1 MASVDKD
8 EKRRRSKTA
17 CEPCRERKRKCDG
30 HKPCR
35 TCSRFE
41 YDCYYP
47 SRRNAAIPSSP
58 PPRTKPAGQ
67 ADATSGSSNH
77 FSRALE
83 ANSGAAFMRR
93 LALAIDSANAPK
105 LHLFAWNVGR
115 QLPSVPASARLHI
128 VDIVSEAEMQYLA
141 SVYFERIDPCYG
153 IIHKDSFI
161 QHMGARW
168 HSQLPT
174 GTYDSVLCGV
184 AALGSFFSRGPEATE
199 ERLVALSRNILET
212 YCLTETPSVD
222 HITGWVCR
230 VIYMR
235 LAANPLDA
243 WVTSCTAMHLIE
255 AAGLHTDDLSGTVL
269 ATAFDCDVH
278 TRRRITGV
286 AQHLNTW
293 ISFDLG
299 LSRVSIRGAV
309 SVLPSARAGDY
320 SDKLLSLLPI
330 SAKLDPLEPQDDT
343 DLKST
348 LVRLVNS
355 EDTQSPLILAQCN
368 LLLCILRRMHSY
380 GSLSTYSPDLPT
392 EAILAFMAKALR
404 AVRDMVSTQSPWH
417 HMANVPFQ
425 IVCILLVIDSRASI
439 RMLKDAMQT
448 LLHAASFYET
458 TNLREA
464 HSTAG
469 LLIWLYQRRRAE
481 DVETI
486 SDVFSSYPPRLDANG
501 VSQSPSVPVLDN
513 ELFPFQMDDVAASIP
528 SLREAD
534 LDQLLSNYIFG

>member
-1 MASVDKD
+1 
-8 EKRRRSKTA
+8 
-17 CEPCRERKRKCDG
+17 
-30 HKPCR
+30 
-35 TCSRFE
+35 
-41 YDCYYP
+41 
-47 SRRNAAIPSSP
+47 
-58 PPRTKPAGQ
+58 
-67 ADATSGSSNH
+67 
-77 FSRALE
+77 
-83 ANSGAAFMRR
+83 MRR

-105 LHLFAWNVGR
+105 LRLFAWNVGR
-115 QLPSVPASARLHI
+115 RIPPIPACASLHI
-128 VDIVSEAEMQYLA
+128 VDIISLAEMQYLA

-153 IIHKDSFI
+153 FIDKDSFI
-161 QHMGARW
+161 QHMAARW

-184 AALGSFFSRGPEATE
+184 AALGSFFSRGPEVTE
-199 ERLVALSRNILET
+199 ERLVALSSNVLEN
-212 YCLTETPSVD
+212 YNLTETPSVD

-235 LAANPLDA
+235 LAADPLDA
-243 WVTSCTAMHLIE
+243 WVASCTAMHLIE
-255 AAGLHTDDLSGTVL
+255 AAGLHTDGSSGTVL
-269 ATAFDCDVH
+269 ATVLDCDVH
-278 TRRRITGV
+278 TCRRITGV

-309 SVLPSARAGDY
+309 SMLPSTRAGNY
-320 SDKLLSLLPI
+320 TDKLLSLLPI

-348 LVRLVNS
+348 LGQLVSS
-355 EDTQSPLILAQCN
+355 EDSQPPLILAQCN

-448 LLHAASFYET
+448 LLHAASFYDT

-469 LLIWLYQRRRAE
+469 LLIWLYQKRRAE
-481 DVETI
+481 DVEAI
-486 SDVFSSYPPRLDANG
+486 SDVFSSYPPIFEASDLAQLAG
-501 VSQSPSVPVLDN
+501 VPLPEN
-513 ELFPFQMDDVAASIP
+513 ELFPSQMDDFVASIP

-534 LDQLLSNYIFG
+534 LDQLLTNYMFG